1 MDASGLETFKAIAR
15 QLSVP
20 ERWFGDNEI
29 SPVTVKS
36 EGLDDS
42 LEVPANLDD
51 TLITP
56 RAACLRPPSRDRWPP
71 PAACP
76 QVLTNYSLLKQIFQC
91 FKNIFSSVFI
101 HNESVFLVR
110 KVLEEGKCLGQQ
122 IQSMNPKPHDLNLEE
137 NDFLQ
142 LP

>member
-1 MDASGLETFKAIAR
+1 MDTSALETFKAIAR

-29 SPVTVKS
+29 SPVIVKS

-56 RAACLRPPSRDRWPP
+56 RAACFRPPSQDRWAP

-76 QVLTNYSLLKQIFQC
+76 QALTNCVLPNVSKTSPVL
-91 FKNIFSSVFI
+91 FSSTLKVFFWSEEFWKKE
-101 HNESVFLVR
+101 NTLVSR
-110 KVLEEGKCLGQQ
+110 F
-122 IQSMNPKPHDLNLEE
+122 NL
-137 NDFLQ
+137 
-142 LP
+142 

>member
-1 MDASGLETFKAIAR
+1 MDVLALETVKAIAR

-20 ERWFGDNEI
+20 ERQFGNNEI
-29 SPVTVKS
+29 SPVIVKS

-42 LEVPANLDD
+42 LEVPANLGD

-76 QVLTNYSLLKQIFQC
+76 QVLTNCVLLKQTFKC
-91 FKNIFSSVFI
+91 FENISSSVFI
-101 HNESVFLVR
+101 HIVFFWPEKCQKKENILVR
-110 KVLEEGKCLGQQ
+110 RFSL
-122 IQSMNPKPHDLNLEE
+122 
-137 NDFLQ
+137 
-142 LP
+142 